1 VVGALS
7 VYLIS
12 ASTYDARFFS
22 FVPALPWIL
31 LGIARRTLGEEETQS
46 GVA

>member
-1 VVGALS
+1 VVGALIT
-7 VYLIS
+7 YLIS

-31 LGIARRTLGEEETQS
+31 LAVVRRGMGEEEI
-46 GVA
+46 GDL